1 MRGALRRLVGTAFL
15 RGGSSTPVL
24 AAAAALLVFA
34 AVTPGGAAAQAAPP
48 RTSSADSA
56 RQAQADSTRARILQR
71 LERLGRAPGADSLLF
86 VQDSL
91 ARADREG
98 TRGASAG
105 PDATLQ
111 ALLGMRGY
119 ALTEYQGGKADFS
132 ATERALV
139 LHATEGQRARVTR
152 EGQEVEAD
160 SSITYSEATGRVRA
174 LGSPAFTADNGERV
188 ETATLVYDLKE
199 GRGSAFDARTSWDQ
213 GGAKWI
219 VRGDMPLA
227 AADSSFMSH
236 AIFTSCDLE
245 VPHYHFEADR
255 IKIVGGRVL
264 VARSVRLYFAD
275 VPVAWL
281 PFMAQSLSQGRASG
295 ILVPRFSV
303 NDIVRNSTAY
313 QRRLSNMGFYWA
325 MSDYSDAILAMDWFS
340 DNFIALTG
348 AMNYKFNRQFLDGSL
363 NLRRYWRRDGSTEF
377 AVDTRHAWSYDERTQ
392 VRISGRYATS
402 TAFIRENSFN
412 PAEVTQSID
421 SEGGG
426 NRRFGWGSLSLSANR
441 RQYMSDDRIEWTL
454 PAANLS
460 LSTLTLFRAPPNRA
474 RAWNNMT
481 VGGSASLNR
490 RTVDR
495 LQPDTFN
502 ASRLDTEAQQA
513 SVRTTLSMGNL
524 ALSQSLE
531 MAENTAFGIPEA
543 YLLLG
548 DSAGRAD
555 LVTGAPARSVTDRDL
570 RWSLSLG
577 YMQQLIGSTTL
588 TPSLSLSGNSFQSDT
603 SALASSFVGAPSRV
617 SFGASLK
624 TDLYA
629 FFPAFG
635 SFERIRHKLSPS
647 FSYDWSPETRP
658 TELQEKL
665 FGSRARALKR
675 TSGLLLS
682 LNQTFEAKRA
692 QSDSAAAEQAE
703 AAAGA
708 GGGGGPGAP
717 RSLPRAEIV
726 QLLGLR
732 TSVIQYDFV
741 EADSLGSFLAGFQ
754 TTRLS
759 NQVSS
764 DFLSGLSLSFDHDLF
779 DDVRTPDGG
788 LDRAFKP
795 HLSQVNL
802 SFSLNNNSGIFRML
816 GLGGGQPQEE
826 AQQEEPGEEDTQQ
839 ALGPA
844 GVDESSIIPGEARGP
859 ATPSRDE
866 RGGGG
871 GWQADLSYALQR
883 PRGDGASLMT
893 SQMLNGSLSLRPT
906 QNWEVSWRTSYD
918 IERTAFND
926 HAIRLSRDLHR
937 WQANFDFLQ
946 TATGNWQFRFEVSL
960 LDNRELKFDYQQRN
974 LEGSRRD
981 DFR

>member
-1 MRGALRRLVGTAFL
+1 MRGASRIRSAAAA
-15 RGGSSTPVL
+15 VL
-24 AAAAALLVFA
+24 AAAVVVIASASA
-34 AVTPGGAAAQAAPP
+34 PSGGAAQAVPP
-48 RTSSADSA
+48 LPSPADSA

-91 ARADREG
+91 AKADREG
-98 TRGASAG
+98 TRGGSAG

-111 ALLGMRGY
+111 ALLAMPGF
-119 ALTEYQGGKADFS
+119 ALTEYQGGRADFS
-132 ATERALV
+132 ATDRALV

-160 SSITYSEATGRVRA
+160 SSITYSETTGRVRA
-174 LGSPAFTADNGERV
+174 VGSPAFTSDDGERV
-188 ETATLVYDLKE
+188 ETAALVYDLKG

-245 VPHYHFEADR
+245 VPHYHFEADQ
-255 IKIVGGRVL
+255 IKIVGSRVL

-295 ILVPRFSV
+295 ILMPRFSV
-303 NDIVRNSTAY
+303 NDIVRNSTGY
-313 QRRLSNMGFYWA
+313 QRRLSNLGFYWA
-325 MSDYSDAILAMDWFS
+325 MSDYSDAIVAMDWFS

-363 NLRRYWRRDGSTEF
+363 NVRRYWRRGGSTEF

-392 VRISGRYATS
+392 VRVSGRYATS

-502 ASRLDTEAQQA
+502 ISRLDTEAQQA
-513 SVRTTLSMGNL
+513 SMRTTLSMGNL
-524 ALSQSLE
+524 ALSQSVE

-548 DSAGRAD
+548 DSADRAD
-555 LVTGAPARSVTDRDL
+555 LITGAPARSVTDRDL

-658 TELQEKL
+658 TELQERL

-675 TSGLLLS
+675 TSGLSLS
-682 LNQTFEAKRA
+682 VNQTFEAKRA
-692 QSDSAAAEQAE
+692 QSDSAAAQQAE

-708 GGGGGPGAP
+708 GGGGGTGAP

-741 EADSLGSFLAGFQ
+741 DADSLGSFLAGFQ

-779 DDVRTPDGG
+779 EDVRTPDGG
-788 LDRAFKP
+788 LDRTFKP

-802 SFSLNNNSGIFRML
+802 SFSVNNNSGIFRML
-816 GLGGGQPQEE
+816 GLAADQPQEE
-826 AQQEEPGEEDTQQ
+826 AQPEESGEEDTEQT
-839 ALGPA
+839 LGPA
-844 GVDESSIIPGEARGP
+844 GVNESSIIPGEARGP
-859 ATPSRDE
+859 AMLRRDE

-871 GWQADLSYALQR
+871 GGWQANLSYALQR
-883 PRGDGASLMT
+883 PRGGGASLMT

-906 QNWEVSWRTSYD
+906 ESWEVSWRTSYD

-926 HAIRLSRDLHR
+926 HAIRLSRDIHR

-974 LEGSRRD
+974 LEGARRD